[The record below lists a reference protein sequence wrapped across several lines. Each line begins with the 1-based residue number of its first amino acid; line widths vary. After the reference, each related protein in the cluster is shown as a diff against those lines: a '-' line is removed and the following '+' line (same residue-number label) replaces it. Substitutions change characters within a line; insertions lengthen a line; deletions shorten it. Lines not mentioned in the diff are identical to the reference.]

1 MSDNNMDLE
10 VARQLIEK
18 DKLKREKAKL
28 ATKRYRER
36 IISNQGKDAYLKI
49 RNTEM
54 KNYRKKQAEKIS
66 QAYVLA
72 GKNTQ
77 EQNEREEQVRV
88 QSRRVE
94 QAAKKKEKQRLEPLA
109 ILSIAESKKRV
120 KDLTPAWFKPNF
132 RHL

>member
-66 QAYVLA
+66 QAYILA

-77 EQNEREEQVRV
+77 DQNEREEQVRV

-109 ILSIAESKKRV
+109 ILSIAESKKRHIPLV
-120 KDLTPAWFKPNF
+120 
-132 RHL
+132 